1 MSINVLSIWSI
12 HSRINLVNVISIWSI
27 ALCEAVVGIMLNPRD
42 DEDRKDG
49 HPVSQEGQSDCVF
62 PEHRICD
69 SILPQFF
76 VLCKHHFKY

>member
-1 MSINVLSIWSI
+1 
-12 HSRINLVNVISIWSI
+12 
-27 ALCEAVVGIMLNPRD
+27 MLNPRD

-49 HPVSQEGQSDCVF
+49 HPVSQEGQSDCIL

-76 VLCKHHFKY
+76 VLCKHHLITIKMTNYTNYSHTTEKHCPACPAVIYSIKY